1 MPFLK
6 GSWITNTNAAQPAS
20 EQIEPDVLSSSP
32 EKPSEQ
38 ATPDEQKQQPDG
50 LVPPSPLSPSCGGTS
65 LDRESCEKK
74 SGKNVYFKTLY
85 FTYNYQLYV

>member
-1 MPFLK
+1 MGEVFLKCANCIAVYESFYFIPFLK
-6 GSWITNTNAAQPAS
+6 GSWTTNTNAAQPAS
-20 EQIEPDVLSSSP
+20 EQIEP

-50 LVPPSPLSPSCGGTS
+50 LAPPLPLSPSCEGTT

-74 SGKNVYFKTLY
+74 SGKNV
-85 FTYNYQLYV
+85 

>member
-20 EQIEPDVLSSSP
+20 EQIEADVLSYSP

-38 ATPDEQKQQPDG
+38 ATPDEQKPQPDG
-50 LVPPSPLSPSCGGTS
+50 LSPPSPLLPS

-74 SGKNVYFKTLY
+74 SGTNV
-85 FTYNYQLYV
+85 